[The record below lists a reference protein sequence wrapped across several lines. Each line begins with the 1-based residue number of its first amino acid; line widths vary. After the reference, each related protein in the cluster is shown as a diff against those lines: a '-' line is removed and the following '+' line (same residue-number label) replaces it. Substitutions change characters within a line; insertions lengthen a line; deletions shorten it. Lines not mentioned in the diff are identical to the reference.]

1 MKRWAS
7 TNKNTNTESG
17 QRRNSTAWPAISI
30 FATKGKTMDL
40 LSVGLILAVYLL
52 LQLVI
57 LPKLGVPT

>member
-1 MKRWAS
+1 
-7 TNKNTNTESG
+7 
-17 QRRNSTAWPAISI
+17 
-30 FATKGKTMDL
+30 MDL